1 MPEEKQKAREMGP
14 VHRLVLAERKRL
26 SLEGVQNV
34 AGFTTEEIALETT
47 AGALFVRGRDLHL
60 QLLNLDEGRMEVD
73 GLVTSL
79 VYAEE
84 DLAKRGRSFLRRL
97 LR

>member
-1 MPEEKQKAREMGP
+1 MPEEKHQARETGP
-14 VHRLVLAERKRL
+14 VHRLALVERNRL

-34 AGFTTEEIALETT
+34 ASFTTEEIALETT
-47 AGALFVRGRDLHL
+47 VGALFIRGRDLHL

-73 GLVTSL
+73 GLLASL

-84 DLAKRGRSFLRRL
+84 DLGKRGRSFLQRL